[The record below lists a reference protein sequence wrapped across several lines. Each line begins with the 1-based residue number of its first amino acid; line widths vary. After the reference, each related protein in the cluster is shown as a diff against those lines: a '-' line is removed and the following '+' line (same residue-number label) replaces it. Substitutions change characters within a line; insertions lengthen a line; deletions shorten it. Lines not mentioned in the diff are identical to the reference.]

1 MNVGKKMETEL
12 NKIKEKT
19 MLQEKKKMAQIGEIK
34 EKNKILEAEPD
45 RGFVGLDAVFNTFK
59 FPT

>member
-19 MLQEKKKMAQIGEIK
+19 MIQEKLKMSQIGEIK
-34 EKNKILEAEPD
+34 QKNNILEVEPE
-45 RGFVGLDAVFNTFK
+45 RGFVGLNTVFNTFK
-59 FPT
+59 FP